1 MDHTAFPK
9 YRHTDAT
16 ARMVPDIEVFTRLEL
31 RPHGAKAARDE
42 SGRLAI
48 RSLMSTPS
56 IDEMQEIVEVGAFKS
71 SLAKFME
78 RPRMLAYHDMM
89 QPVGNWTRLEL
100 AEGGLSGEGF
110 ISSARP
116 DIQQLVIDEVLD
128 GASIGFFINEAEYD
142 EEMEL
147 FRIKDLELVEVSLVP
162 IPANRD
168 TFVEVAKAWTRE
180 KALKLKERRKAGEKP
195 AARKEAVLPD
205 LRPAYRVV
213 ELIGRTL
220 AEEVAFATKF
230 HD

>member
-1 MDHTAFPK
+1 MEHTAFPK
-9 YRHTDAT
+9 YWHTEAT
-16 ARMVPDIEVFTRLEL
+16 ARIVPDIEVFSRLEL
-31 RPHGAKAARDE
+31 RRQDATAQRDAD
-42 SGRLAI
+42 GRLQV

-71 SLAKFME
+71 SLEKFME

-100 AEGGLSGEGF
+100 TEGGLSGDGF
-110 ISSARP
+110 VSSARP
-116 DIQQLVIDEVLD
+116 DIQQLVIDGVLD

-147 FRIKDLELVEVSLVP
+147 FRIKDLELIEVSLVP

-168 TFVEVAKAWTRE
+168 TFVEVAKAWTRA
-180 KALKLKERRKAGEKP
+180 KALKMKERRKAAEEP
-195 AARKEAVLPD
+195 AARQEVVLPD
-205 LRPAYRVV
+205 LRPAYKVV
-213 ELIGRTL
+213 ELLGRTL
-220 AEEVAFATKF
+220 AEEVAQATKF